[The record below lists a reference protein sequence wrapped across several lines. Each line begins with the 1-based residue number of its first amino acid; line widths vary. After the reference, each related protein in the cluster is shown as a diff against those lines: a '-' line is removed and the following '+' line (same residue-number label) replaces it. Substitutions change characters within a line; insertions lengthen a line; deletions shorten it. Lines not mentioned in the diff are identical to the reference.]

1 MGQLFSTPEPK
12 ARVET
17 EPVQPILISP
27 WREFEFSDSE
37 LDNVRDKI
45 ENYSPRSTLS
55 VPDAKILLIGPVG
68 SGKSSFVNTI
78 NSIFNDT
85 ITNQTN
91 SGKSYNSLTTVYR
104 QHRIQSKRKEG
115 CLRFQLCDTPGLQE
129 NYGPTDNNLKHLFDG
144 KLPDGCKVSYVDVN
158 PNIEGF
164 NKRPE
169 LKDQVHCVV
178 FVLDATT
185 LEVLGSN
192 IRTQLH
198 SLLRE
203 LNTREI
209 PKVIVLTK
217 IDELSKMVEDDV
229 SNVFRCPRVKAA
241 VKRAAEVLGVTLN
254 TVHPIKNYEHEVV
267 LNAKISQLAIVALD
281 QIIGFADNCLVKKSS
296 PIIVKSWRDVPDFND
311 QNRTTLMSK
320 IANFSIP
327 ANVNVPE
334 ARILMI
340 GPVGAGK
347 SSFFNTINSIFNDRI
362 TNQSNTGSAAS
373 SLTTVYRQYQVRC
386 GLNGQVL
393 KFRLCDTCGIEEKKG
408 PCLTDLVYLLE
419 GNVPDGYAFSHSSPI
434 NRNICG
440 FVSHPKLK
448 DQIHCVVFVLDAST
462 VQVASYLTWNKINQ
476 FQTELNRREIPKV
489 IILTKIDTL
498 SNTVSEDVSAVY
510 QCPKVKKAVETVSA
524 TLGVPQHN
532 IWPIKNYET
541 EVCLNEKVSNLTLLA
556 LDQILG
562 FANDFLIKKEASFR
576 IDPWRDS
583 LFTRETRTGLMAR
596 IESFNPPTALDV
608 YEARILMIGP
618 VGAGK
623 SSFFNTINSIF
634 NDRITNQSNT
644 GSAASSLTTVYR
656 QYKVQSGRTGQ
667 MLNFRLCDTCGIE
680 ETNGPSLSD
689 LLYLLDGNVP
699 DGYQFNPSSPI
710 DPKIPGFIKR
720 PRLKDQVHCVVFV
733 FDASTVELVS
743 KSVWTKVAQLQSQ
756 INKREIP
763 KAVLLTK
770 IDKLAVIVEE
780 DLSRVFECE
789 DVKKAVEK
797 MSDTIGLPRQNIW
810 PIKNYESEICINEKV
825 NVLALGALDQILGF
839 ARDFLMK
846 KEALMSFVP
855 WRNAP
860 PFTRENKLALAEKI
874 ENYSPP
880 SVTKLSQ
887 ARILMIGPVQAGK
900 SSFCNTINSI
910 FSDQITHR
918 SVVSSSAT
926 NSVTKEYRQ
935 FQFRSGR
942 TGRGL
947 KFCLCDTCGIAERFG
962 PDSTE
967 MVYLVDGNIPDGYE
981 FNPSSPI
988 TPEQSGF
995 IHQPGLD
1002 EMVHCVV
1009 FVFDG
1014 STLEKIPRSV
1024 WDKLKCLLVRMNK
1037 KGTPHIVLLTKIDE
1051 MVKEVDYNISRV
1063 YECTEIKMAVEKV
1076 SQMLEISPNDVMPI
1090 QNYVDEGILND
1101 QIDNL
1106 ALLAIHKVL
1115 GYANEFA
1122 LKRLDV
1128 KDSRQGFDLDNKV
1141 VLTIVAVG
1149 ITAALVT
1156 LITDV
1161 KITLAFIFITMLAM
1175 IMYRLYL
1182 G

>member
-1 MGQLFSTPEPK
+1 MH
-12 ARVET
+12 T
-17 EPVQPILISP
+17 ELIFFLNIL
-27 WREFEFSDSE
+27 
-37 LDNVRDKI
+37 
-45 ENYSPRSTLS
+45 
-55 VPDAKILLIGPVG
+55 
-68 SGKSSFVNTI
+68 
-78 NSIFNDT
+78 
-85 ITNQTN
+85 
-91 SGKSYNSLTTVYR
+91 
-104 QHRIQSKRKEG
+104 
-115 CLRFQLCDTPGLQE
+115 
-129 NYGPTDNNLKHLFDG
+129 
-144 KLPDGCKVSYVDVN
+144 
-158 PNIEGF
+158 
-164 NKRPE
+164 
-169 LKDQVHCVV
+169 
-178 FVLDATT
+178 FVL
-185 LEVLGSN
+185 
-192 IRTQLH
+192 
-198 SLLRE
+198 
-203 LNTREI
+203 
-209 PKVIVLTK
+209 K
-217 IDELSKMVEDDV
+217 
-229 SNVFRCPRVKAA
+229 
-241 VKRAAEVLGVTLN
+241 
-254 TVHPIKNYEHEVV
+254 
-267 LNAKISQLAIVALD
+267 
-281 QIIGFADNCLVKKSS
+281 
-296 PIIVKSWRDVPDFND
+296 
-311 QNRTTLMSK
+311 
-320 IANFSIP
+320 
-327 ANVNVPE
+327 
-334 ARILMI
+334 
-340 GPVGAGK
+340 
-347 SSFFNTINSIFNDRI
+347 
-362 TNQSNTGSAAS
+362 
-373 SLTTVYRQYQVRC
+373 YRQYQVRC

-393 KFRLCDTCGIEEKKG
+393 KFRLCDTYGIEEKKDT
-408 PCLTDLVYLLE
+408 CLTDLVYLLE
-419 GNVPDGYAFSHSSPI
+419 GNVPDGYAFSHSSPS
-434 NRNICG
+434 NPNIGG
-440 FVSHPKLK
+440 FVSHPRLK

-462 VQVASYLTWNKINQ
+462 VQVAYSATWNKLKQ
-476 FQTELNRREIPKV
+476 FHTELNRREIPKV

-498 SNTVSEDVSAVY
+498 SNAVNEDVSTVY
-510 QCPKVKKAVETVSA
+510 HCPKVKKAVENVSA

-576 IDPWRDS
+576 IDPWKDS

-608 YEARILMIGP
+608 NEARILMIGP

-667 MLNFRLCDTCGIE
+667 MLNVRLCDTCGIE

-699 DGYQFNPSSPI
+699 DGY
-710 DPKIPGFIKR
+710 
-720 PRLKDQVHCVVFV
+720 QVHCVVFV

-770 IDKLAVIVEE
+770 IDKLTVIVEE

-825 NVLALGALDQILGF
+825 NVLALSALDQILGF

-846 KEALMSFVP
+846 KGALMSFVP

-860 PFTRENKLALAEKI
+860 PFTRENKLALVEKI
-874 ENYSPP
+874 EKYSPP

-988 TPEQSGF
+988 TPDQSGF
-995 IHQPGLD
+995 IHRPGLK
-1002 EMVHCVV
+1002 EMVHCVI

-1014 STLEKIPRSV
+1014 STLETIPQSV
-1024 WDKLKCLLVRMNK
+1024 WDKLKGLLVRMNK

-1128 KDSRQGFDLDNKV
+1128 KDARRGFDLDNNV
-1141 VLTIVAVG
+1141 VLAILAGG
-1149 ITAALVT
+1149 IAAALVT

-1161 KITLAFIFITMLAM
+1161 KIALAFIFITMLAM
-1175 IMYRLYL
+1175 LMYMLYL